1 MTTYGSS
8 ADFDGGDISGMSF
21 TEEERTALEEQFKE
35 RSEEILQQLGGGE
48 FVLRDMRWR
57 ALRHLAGTG
66 GWEFSGDY
74 ALLLEY
80 VKTVDGVMLP
90 HGGSGYINSDRGQY
104 VTFVYGGDGTLLE
117 LKDISRET
125 VGELETGAFYLP
137 FESIS
142 QIFEQYCRTYYS
154 EITSSAQENDFAP
167 VAGLDILVDEVRL
180 EYWMELDGE
189 TGKGE
194 IFPVW
199 SFAGHTK
206 TRYETG
212 MEERISGQWVMLT
225 VDARDGN
232 ILQTWVQIN

>member
-1 MTTYGSS
+1 MHVKNSI
-8 ADFDGGDISGMSF
+8 ISPRKTLFFRLSGVLDKPHTFFSP
-21 TEEERTALEEQFKE
+21 KN
-35 RSEEILQQLGGGE
+35 QL
-48 FVLRDMRWR
+48 
-57 ALRHLAGTG
+57 
-66 GWEFSGDY
+66 
-74 ALLLEY
+74 
-80 VKTVDGVMLP
+80 
-90 HGGSGYINSDRGQY
+90 
-104 VTFVYGGDGTLLE
+104 
-117 LKDISRET
+117 
-125 VGELETGAFYLP
+125 
-137 FESIS
+137 
-142 QIFEQYCRTYYS
+142 
-154 EITSSAQENDFAP
+154 AP

-225 VDARDGN
+225 ADARDGN

>member
-1 MTTYGSS
+1 
-8 ADFDGGDISGMSF
+8 
-21 TEEERTALEEQFKE
+21 
-35 RSEEILQQLGGGE
+35 
-48 FVLRDMRWR
+48 
-57 ALRHLAGTG
+57 
-66 GWEFSGDY
+66 
-74 ALLLEY
+74 
-80 VKTVDGVMLP
+80 MLP

-180 EYWMELDGE
+180 EYWMELDG
-189 TGKGE
+189 KG
-194 IFPVW
+194 
-199 SFAGHTK
+199 
-206 TRYETG
+206 
-212 MEERISGQWVMLT
+212 
-225 VDARDGN
+225 
-232 ILQTWVQIN
+232 